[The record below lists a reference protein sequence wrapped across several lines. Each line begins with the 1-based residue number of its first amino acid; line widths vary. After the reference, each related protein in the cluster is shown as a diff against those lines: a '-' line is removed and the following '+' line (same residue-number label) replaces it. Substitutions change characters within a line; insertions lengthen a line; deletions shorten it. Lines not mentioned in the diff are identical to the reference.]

1 MNNDKREKVIK
12 FIKNNI
18 INYLYFATSLFSV
31 DEIKDFE
38 SMTEYTEEELEKCER
53 WEISLGVKY
62 DRHEFDKYI
71 NRISK
76 MKTHITGDGQWEG
89 MCIRNRREILTRFK
103 TALELTKPENYGK
116 MNATIDREIVN
127 DLFDK
132 NKEQLTSNN

>member
-18 INYLYFATSLFSV
+18 INYMYFATSLFTV

-38 SMTEYTEEELEKCER
+38 SMAEYTEEELEKCER
-53 WEISLGVKY
+53 WKVSLGVKY
-62 DRHEFDKYI
+62 DRNEFDKYI

-127 DLFDK
+127 DLFEK
-132 NKEQLTSNN
+132 NKEQLTFNN

>member
-1 MNNDKREKVIK
+1 MNNDKKAKVVQ
-12 FIKNNI
+12 FIKDNI
-18 INYLYFATSLFSV
+18 VNYMYFATSLFTI
-31 DEIKDFE
+31 DELDEFE
-38 SMTEYTEEELEKCER
+38 RLDEDEDLSKCER

-76 MKTHITGDGQWEG
+76 MKTHIVGDGWERI
-89 MCIRNRREILTRFK
+89 CLRNRREILTRFK

-127 DLFDK
+127 DLFEK
-132 NKEQLTSNN
+132 NK

>member
-1 MNNDKREKVIK
+1 MKNDRKTMVVQ

-18 INYLYFATSLFSV
+18 INYLYFATSLFTI
-31 DEIKDFE
+31 DELNEFE
-38 SMTEYTEEELEKCER
+38 RIDGEEDISKCER

-62 DRHEFDKYI
+62 DRHEFDMYI

-76 MKTHITGDGQWEG
+76 MKTHIIGDGWERI
-89 MCIRNRREILTRFK
+89 CLRNRREILTRFK

-127 DLFDK
+127 DLFEK
-132 NKEQLTSNN
+132 NK